1 MFGKEVKKNSKEIY
15 SPEEDVSKTYS
26 PRESL
31 VKEILDF
38 AKSYD
43 TLETVSTGYVEINLN

>member
-1 MFGKEVKKNSKEIY
+1 MFGKEVKKNSEEIY
-15 SPEEDVSKTYS
+15 SPAEDVPKTYA

-38 AKSYD
+38 SKSYD
-43 TLETVSTGYVEINLN
+43 TLNTVNSGYVEINLN